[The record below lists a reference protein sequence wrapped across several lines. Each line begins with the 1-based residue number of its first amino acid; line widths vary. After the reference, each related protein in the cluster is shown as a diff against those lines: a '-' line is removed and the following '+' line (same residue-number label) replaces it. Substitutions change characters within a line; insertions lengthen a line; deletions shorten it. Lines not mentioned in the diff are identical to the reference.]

1 MRRMLEMW
9 TRGAKPKV
17 EDACEKDM
25 AEAGHGGIRSTAIP
39 ATPDDGTSQG

>member
-1 MRRMLEMW
+1 M
-9 TRGAKPKV
+9 

-25 AEAGHGGIRSTAIP
+25 AEARHGGIRSTAIP